1 MRADEAEDGDKQ
13 VRTIRPIEI
22 ETCCIC
28 GEQYEKGRMIRMFTG
43 RVRYMCP
50 ECYARS
56 NREIAARR
64 SIWEDSERGKR
75 AISIAVKNK

>member
-1 MRADEAEDGDKQ
+1 MK
-13 VRTIRPIEI
+13 TIRPIEI

-28 GEQYEKGRMIRMFTG
+28 GQQFDKIRMFEIFTG
-43 RVRYMCP
+43 RVKYMCP
-50 ECYARS
+50 ECYAMS